1 MTLATDTLWFEVAV
15 ISTFV
20 AVGHIYLGHFEERT
34 PKLRKLV
41 KLALAI
47 ICSVTISYSF
57 GRTAFYAALGICL
70 AAVAAVHLWWL
81 PKHGINGLTGEPR
94 EKYYKL
100 RGWTVDN
107 QSEPPA

>member
-15 ISTFV
+15 ISSLI
-20 AVGHIYLGHFEERT
+20 AVGHIYLGHFEERA
-34 PKLRKLV
+34 PKWRKLV
-41 KLALAI
+41 KLIFAI
-47 ICSVTISYSF
+47 IGAVAMSYAF

-100 RGWTVDN
+100 RGWKADD
-107 QSEPPA
+107 PPGPQ